1 VVASVVVEE
10 LQEQL
15 LTWEEKLT
23 QREEALATRE
33 EKATISEK
41 ALVKV
46 STDLDTKWAKIEATR

>member
-33 EKATISEK
+33 EKATIFEK

-46 STDLDTKWAKIEATR
+46 STDLDTKWAKIEATH